1 MAASP
6 IQPQDFLTADLRDFR
21 ASDLDLLLEEQC
33 AYWSGRFL
41 WDFAASADVIRRF
54 LDMRN
59 LFGFALLRDGKPIG
73 YSYFVHEDR
82 KALVG
87 DLFLTAAHRSEAAE
101 RVLLHD
107 TIKSAVVFPNVR
119 RVEGQLLGL
128 SFNPRDEVVYGRN
141 LAVFER
147 NFMML
152 ENLRGFPNARKSS
165 RGVSYQNWSDRFL
178 DSAAD
183 LVAQSY
189 RSHVD
194 SLINDQYRSFA
205 GARRFLFNTTQH
217 PGCGVFYR
225 PAAVVAADQLSLRMA
240 GICLGSLVHS
250 EVGHITQIAVA
261 PGMQGRG
268 VGFELLRRSV
278 DAFHRHGCRAVSLTV
293 TASNRAAVD
302 LYEQVGFRTIRRF
315 HAFVWEAS

>member
-6 IQPQDFLTADLRDFR
+6 VQPQDFLTADLRDFR
-21 ASDLDLLLEEQC
+21 ASELDLLLEEQG
-33 AYWSGRFL
+33 AFWNQRFR
-41 WDFAASADVIRRF
+41 WDFSASADVIRRF

-59 LFGFALLRDGKPIG
+59 LFGFALLRDGKPVG

-87 DLFLTAAHRSEAAE
+87 DLFITAEHRSEAAE
-101 RVLLHD
+101 RVLLHN

-128 SFNPRDEVVYGRN
+128 SFNPRDEVIYGRN

-152 ENLRGFPNARKSS
+152 EDLRGFPISRKSS
-165 RGVSYQNWSDRFL
+165 RGVSYQAWSDRFL

-189 RSHVD
+189 RNHVD

-217 PGCGVFYR
+217 PGCGVFFR
-225 PAAVVAADQLSLRMA
+225 PASLIAADQLSLRIA
-240 GICLGSLVHS
+240 GICLGSLVHA

-261 PGMQGRG
+261 PGVQGRG
-268 VGFELLRRSV
+268 AGFELLRRSV
-278 DAFHRHGCRAVSLTV
+278 DAFHEHGCRAVSLTV

-315 HAFVWEAS
+315 QAFVWEAS

>member
-6 IQPQDFLTADLRDFR
+6 IQPQDFLTADLRDFS
-21 ASDLDLLLEEQC
+21 ANELDALLEEQG
-33 AYWSGRFL
+33 AFWSQRFL
-41 WDFAASADVIRRF
+41 WDFSASADVIRRF

-59 LFGFALLRDGKPIG
+59 LFGYALLREGKPVG

-82 KALVG
+82 KALIG
-87 DLFLTAAHRSEAAE
+87 DLFLTAAHRCEAAE
-101 RVLLHD
+101 RILLHN

-128 SFNPRDEVVYGRN
+128 SFDPRGEVIYGRN
-141 LAVFER
+141 LSVFER

-152 ENLRGFPNARKSS
+152 EDLEGFPIPRKPS
-165 RGVSYQNWSDRFL
+165 RSVTFQTWSDRFL

-189 RSHVD
+189 RGHVD
-194 SLINDQYRSFA
+194 SLINDQYRSFG

-225 PAAVVAADQLSLRMA
+225 PAAVVAADQASLRMA
-240 GICLGSLVHS
+240 GICLGSLVHTD
-250 EVGHITQIAVA
+250 VGHITQIAVA

-278 DAFHRHGCRAVSLTV
+278 DAFRERGCHAVSLTV
-293 TASNRAAVD
+293 TASNSAAVD
-302 LYEQVGFRTIRRF
+302 LYQQVGFRTIRRF

>member
-6 IQPQDFLTADLRDFR
+6 VQPQDFLTADLRDFR
-21 ASDLDLLLEEQC
+21 ASDLDSLLEEQG
-33 AYWSGRFL
+33 AFWSQRFL
-41 WDFAASADVIRRF
+41 WDFSASADVIRRF

-59 LFGFALLRDGKPIG
+59 LFGFALLRDGKPVG

-87 DLFLTAAHRSEAAE
+87 DLFLTAAHRCETAE
-101 RVLLHD
+101 RILLHD
-107 TIKSAVVFPNVR
+107 TIKAAVVFPNVR

-128 SFNPRDEVVYGRN
+128 SFNPSDEIIYGRN

-152 ENLRGFPNARKSS
+152 DKLRGFPIARKPS
-165 RGVSYQNWSDRFL
+165 RGVTFQTWSDRFL

-189 RSHVD
+189 RDHVD
-194 SLINDQYRSFA
+194 SLINDQYRNFA

-240 GICLGSLVHS
+240 GICLGSLVHAD
-250 EVGHITQIAVA
+250 VGHITQIAVG

-278 DAFHRHGCRAVSLTV
+278 DAFHEHDCRAVSLTV
-293 TASNRAAVD
+293 TASNRAAVQ

>member
-6 IQPQDFLTADLRDFR
+6 VQPHDFLTADLRDFR
-21 ASDLDLLLEEQC
+21 GSDLDSLLEEQT
-33 AYWSGRFL
+33 AFWKRRFL
-41 WDFAASADVIRRF
+41 WDFSASADVIRRF

-59 LFGFALLRDGKPIG
+59 LFGFALVCDGRPVG

-87 DLFLTAAHRSEAAE
+87 DLFITEARRSEPAE
-101 RVLLHD
+101 RALLHN
-107 TIKSAVVFPNVR
+107 TIQCAVVFPNVR

-128 SFNPRDEVVYGRN
+128 SFNPRDEVIYGRN

-147 NFMML
+147 NFMVL
-152 ENLRGFPNARKSS
+152 DNLGGFPPPRKTSLE
-165 RGVSYQNWSDRFL
+165 VSYETWSDRFL
-178 DSAAD
+178 DVAAD
-183 LVAQSY
+183 LVARSY
-189 RSHVD
+189 HNHVD

-217 PGCGVFYR
+217 PGCGVFFR
-225 PAAVVAADQLSLRMA
+225 PAALVATGPAAQQLA
-240 GICLGSLVHS
+240 GICLGSLVDAQ
-250 EVGHITQIAVA
+250 VGHITQIAVA
-261 PGMQGRG
+261 PGAQGHG
-268 VGFELLRRSV
+268 VGYELLRRSV
-278 DAFHRHGCRAVSLTV
+278 KAFEQRGCHAVSLTV
-293 TASNRAAVD
+293 TAPNHSAVE

>member
-6 IQPQDFLTADLRDFR
+6 VQPQDFLTADLRDFR
-21 ASDLDLLLEEQC
+21 ASDLDLLLEEQS
-33 AYWSGRFL
+33 AFWSQRFL

-59 LFGFALLRDGKPIG
+59 LFGFALLREGRPVG

-87 DLFLTAAHRSEAAE
+87 DLFITAAHRSEAAE
-101 RVLLHD
+101 RVLLHS

-128 SFNPRDEVVYGRN
+128 SFNPRDEAIYGRN

-147 NFMML
+147 TFMML
-152 ENLRGFPNARKSS
+152 GDLRGFPIARKSS
-165 RGVSYQNWSDRFL
+165 RGVTFQTWSDRFL

-183 LVAQSY
+183 LIAQSY
-189 RSHVD
+189 REHVD
-194 SLINDQYRSFA
+194 SLINDQYRSFV

-225 PAAVVAADQLSLRMA
+225 PAALVAADQLSLRMA
-240 GICLGSLVHS
+240 GLCLGSLVHN

-268 VGFELLRRSV
+268 IGFELLRRSV
-278 DAFHRHGCRAVSLTV
+278 AAFHQHDCRAVTLTV

-302 LYEQVGFRTIRRF
+302 LYHEVGFRTIRRF
-315 HAFVWEAS
+315 YAFVWDS

>member
-6 IQPQDFLTADLRDFR
+6 VQPQDFLTADLRDFR
-21 ASDLDLLLEEQC
+21 ASELEPLLEEQS
-33 AYWSGRFL
+33 AYWNRHFL
-41 WDFAASADVIRRF
+41 WDFSASADVIRRF

-59 LFGFALLRDGKPIG
+59 LFGFALLRDGKPVG

-87 DLFLTAAHRSEAAE
+87 DLFITAEHRSEAAE
-101 RVLLHD
+101 RVLLHN

-128 SFNPRDEVVYGRN
+128 SFNPGDEVIYGRN

-147 NFMML
+147 NFMVL
-152 ENLRGFPNARKSS
+152 EKLRGFPIPRKAS
-165 RGVSYQNWSDRFL
+165 RGVSFQTWSDRYL

-225 PAAVVAADQLSLRMA
+225 PAALIAVDQLSMRIA
-240 GICLGSLVHS
+240 GICLGSLVHA

-278 DAFHRHGCRAVSLTV
+278 DAFHAHGCRAVSLTV

-302 LYEQVGFRTIRRF
+302 LYEQVGFRTLRRF

>member
-6 IQPQDFLTADLRDFR
+6 VQPQGFLTADLRDFR
-21 ASDLDLLLEEQC
+21 ASDLDALLEEQC
-33 AYWSGRFL
+33 AYWGQRFQ

-54 LDMRN
+54 LDMRS
-59 LFGFALLRDGKPIG
+59 LFGFALLLDGRPVG
-73 YSYFVHEDR
+73 YSYFVHEGR

-87 DLFLTAAHRSEAAE
+87 DLFIAEEHRCETAE
-101 RVLLHD
+101 RVLLHN

-128 SFNPRDEVVYGRN
+128 SFNPRDEAIYGRN
-141 LAVFER
+141 LSVFER
-147 NFMML
+147 NFMVL
-152 ENLRGFPNARKSS
+152 EDLRGFPIARKPAS
-165 RGVSYQNWSDRFL
+165 GVSFQIWSDRFL

-189 RSHVD
+189 RDHVD
-194 SLINDQYRSFA
+194 SLINDQYRSFS

-225 PAAVVAADQLSLRMA
+225 PAAIVAADQLSLRMA
-240 GICLGSLVHS
+240 GICLGSLVRAD
-250 EVGHITQIAVA
+250 VGHITQIAVA

-278 DAFHRHGCRAVSLTV
+278 DAFHDHACRAVSLTV
-293 TASNRAAVD
+293 TASNSAAVE

-315 HAFVWEAS
+315 HAFVWEAF